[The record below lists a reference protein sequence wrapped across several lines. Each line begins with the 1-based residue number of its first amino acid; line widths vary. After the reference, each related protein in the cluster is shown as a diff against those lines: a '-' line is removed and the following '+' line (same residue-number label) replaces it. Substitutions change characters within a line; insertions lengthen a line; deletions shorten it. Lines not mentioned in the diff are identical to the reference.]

1 MIHYVLVIC
10 SVPVLILL
18 LVIMVAPLLYTPMP
32 ALLTAATETVY
43 SVNGLSPDIV
53 TCLTSPTLITL
64 SLSLLVTTRTE

>member
-1 MIHYVLVIC
+1 
-10 SVPVLILL
+10 
-18 LVIMVAPLLYTPMP
+18 MVAPLLYTPMP

-53 TCLTSPTLITL
+53 ACLTSPTLITL